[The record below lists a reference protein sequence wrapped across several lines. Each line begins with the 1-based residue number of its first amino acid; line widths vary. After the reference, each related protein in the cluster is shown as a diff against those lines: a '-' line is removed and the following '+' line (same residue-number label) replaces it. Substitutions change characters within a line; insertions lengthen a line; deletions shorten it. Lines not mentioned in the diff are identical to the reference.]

1 MLPKLPVYWA
11 LSAIVITLLPVTE
24 GLEAEVDLNDMYIFA
39 AFLAVSAYWKGK
51 ENLSHDDEALPLS
64 VDAVAMTVPSS
75 E

>member
-1 MLPKLPVYWA
+1 M
-11 LSAIVITLLPVTE
+11 SAIVITLLPVTE
-24 GLEAEVDLNDMYIFA
+24 GLEAEVDLNDMYIFE
-39 AFLAVSAYWKGK
+39 AFLAVSAYWKGI

>member
-1 MLPKLPVYWA
+1 M
-11 LSAIVITLLPVTE
+11 VITLLPVTE

-39 AFLAVSAYWKGK
+39 AFLSLSVYWKGK
-51 ENLSHDDEALPLS
+51 ENLSHEDDALPPS